1 MGFNSVCRTSSSLDV
16 LFVCSGRGTD
26 VAAGV
31 LWDEPGSG
39 TDDGGSA
46 DTVAVSGVARSS
58 GGVANLSFEGSTSSG
73 EETRRSQSVGDT
85 SGFTLTGNSR
95 RSEADDWDPLVEE
108 LVTEDLRPSAP
119 LSAGTGVR
127 GLDRFRLGRGGGP
140 SELGPGELERSGGAT
155 KRRFSG
161 SDSGRLSLS
170 PQPGTRSKPKE
181 DATPQKPEFLV
192 FLRGGTG
199 GLSSVVPSIVR
210 RGGGAGGDWA
220 ASSQIFSR
228 MFIRRKD
235 QRVQVARSRA
245 KHHPEMQ
252 SGSAEGNAGES
263 DSRKIYIWA
272 GSEDASWYGG
282 GDGGAE
288 EDVIAEDFLKIDGDQ
303 VLN

>member
-1 MGFNSVCRTSSSLDV
+1 LGV
-16 LFVCSGRGTD
+16 LFVSSGRGTD

-39 TDDGGSA
+39 TEAGVSA
-46 DTVAVSGVARSS
+46 ETHAISGVVRSS
-58 GGVANLSFEGSTSSG
+58 KGVRKHSFEGSTSSG
-73 EETRRSQSVGDT
+73 DETRRPLSVGDP
-85 SGFTLTGNSR
+85 SGFTVTVNSR
-95 RSEADDWDPLVEE
+95 WSEADDWDPLVEE

-127 GLDRFRLGRGGGP
+127 GLDRFRLGRGGGGP
-140 SELGPGELERSGGAT
+140 SELGPGELVRSGGAT
-155 KRRFSG
+155 KRRFSL
-161 SDSGRLSLS
+161 SDSARLSLSFS

-181 DATPQKPEFLV
+181 DATPQKLEFLV

-199 GLSSVVPSIVR
+199 GLSSVAPTISR
-210 RGGGAGGDWA
+210 RGGGTSGDWT

-228 MFIRRKD
+228 MFVRRKD

-245 KHHPEMQ
+245 KHHPETQ
-252 SGSAEGNAGES
+252 SGSAEGNPGES
-263 DSRKIYIWA
+263 DIQNIYIWA
-272 GSEDASWYGG
+272 GSDDVSWYGG

-288 EDVIAEDFLKIDGDQ
+288 EDVVMEDFLKIDDDQ

>member
-1 MGFNSVCRTSSSLDV
+1 LGV
-16 LFVCSGRGTD
+16 LFVSSGRGTD
-26 VAAGV
+26 VAAAV

-39 TDDGGSA
+39 SEADGSA
-46 DTVAVSGVARSS
+46 ETDAISGAGRSS
-58 GGVANLSFEGSTSSG
+58 KGVRKHSPGGSTSSG
-73 EETRRSQSVGDT
+73 DETRRPLSVGDP
-85 SGFTLTGNSR
+85 SGFTVTGNSR
-95 RSEADDWDPLVEE
+95 RSEADDWDPLAEE
-108 LVTEDLRPSAP
+108 LVAEDLRPSAP

-127 GLDRFRLGRGGGP
+127 GLDRFRLGRGGGGP

-161 SDSGRLSLS
+161 SDSTRLSLSPS

-199 GLSSVVPSIVR
+199 GLSTVGPSISR
-210 RGGGAGGDWA
+210 RGGGTSGNWT

-228 MFIRRKD
+228 TFVRRKD
-235 QRVQVARSRA
+235 QRVQVARSLA
-245 KHHPEMQ
+245 KHHPETQ

-272 GSEDASWYGG
+272 GSDDVSWYGG

-288 EDVIAEDFLKIDGDQ
+288 EDVVMEDFLKIDDDQ

>member
-1 MGFNSVCRTSSSLDV
+1 ME
-16 LFVCSGRGTD
+16 
-26 VAAGV
+26 A
-31 LWDEPGSG
+31 
-39 TDDGGSA
+39 GGSA
-46 DTVAVSGVARSS
+46 ETDPISGVVRSSKGERKHSFESRSS
-58 GGVANLSFEGSTSSG
+58 GD
-73 EETRRSQSVGDT
+73 ETRRPLSVGDP
-85 SGFTLTGNSR
+85 SGFTVTGDFR
-95 RSEADDWDPLVEE
+95 RSEADDWDPLLEE

-127 GLDRFRLGRGGGP
+127 GLDRFRLGRGGGGP
-140 SELGPGELERSGGAT
+140 SELGPGELVRSGGAT

-161 SDSGRLSLS
+161 SNSARLSLSLS

-199 GLSSVVPSIVR
+199 GLSTVAPSISR
-210 RGGGAGGDWA
+210 RGGGTRGNWTT
-220 ASSQIFSR
+220 ASSQTFSR
-228 MFIRRKD
+228 MLVRRKD

-245 KHHPEMQ
+245 KHHPETQ

-263 DSRKIYIWA
+263 DSRKIYNWA
-272 GSEDASWYGG
+272 GSDDVSWYGG

-288 EDVIAEDFLKIDGDQ
+288 EDVVMEDFLKIDDDQ

>member
-1 MGFNSVCRTSSSLDV
+1 MAT
-16 LFVCSGRGTD
+16 
-26 VAAGV
+26 AV

-39 TDDGGSA
+39 SEADGSA
-46 DTVAVSGVARSS
+46 ETDAISGVGRSS
-58 GGVANLSFEGSTSSG
+58 KGVRKHSFGGSTSSG
-73 EETRRSQSVGDT
+73 DETRRPLSVGDP
-85 SGFTLTGNSR
+85 SGFTVAGNSR
-95 RSEADDWDPLVEE
+95 RSEADDWDPLAEE

-127 GLDRFRLGRGGGP
+127 GLDRFRLGRGGGGP

-161 SDSGRLSLS
+161 SHSARLSLSPS

-199 GLSSVVPSIVR
+199 GLSTVAPSSSRR
-210 RGGGAGGDWA
+210 RGGTGRDWT

-228 MFIRRKD
+228 MFVRRKD

-245 KHHPEMQ
+245 KHHPEAQ

-263 DSRKIYIWA
+263 DNRKIYIWA
-272 GSEDASWYGG
+272 GSDDVSWYGG

-288 EDVIAEDFLKIDGDQ
+288 EDVVMEDFLKIDDDQ